1 MRRFERMAEEKRRR
15 EAEAKID
22 SVIKEPEVI
31 ALVPETKLKE
41 RQIKTTS

>member
-22 SVIKEPEVI
+22 SIVKEPEVI
-31 ALVPETKLKE
+31 AVVPERKTKE
-41 RQIKTTS
+41 VQVKTTS